1 VADPEEF
8 SEVGEIGE
16 TQILASLLGV
26 ADMVGGLT
34 DTDEIVALI
43 ARVTPGVIRV
53 DRCAIM
59 GYDEAN
65 REFRTLGSFCA
76 GSRGTPFDGLRIPES
91 DIPWLSQRL
100 IALRLPAIIKATSGE
115 AGLSPSLQ
123 HRVAMK
129 SALIVPLTA
138 RGRFLGLLWLDDT
151 RSPHY
156 FTSEEI
162 NIVQGIGA
170 QVAIALDRANLVD
183 QLDLERRRSEA
194 FVSAL
199 FEGVI
204 VVDGDGRI
212 LTIDPGAESLIGWQ
226 TSEVRGRR
234 MREVFDISE
243 AEASVAW
250 RMEKSGPSSR
260 PKQLALRARDGEVVV
275 CWTRGIAVRNAAKEV
290 VQVLYLLRKGTGVSD
305 YSDRVMDS
313 IDDLADAP
321 AAEPSRNKGASGSPP
336 S

>member
-1 VADPEEF
+1 
-8 SEVGEIGE
+8 
-16 TQILASLLGV
+16 
-26 ADMVGGLT
+26 MVGGLT
-34 DTDEIVALI
+34 DIEELTALI
-43 ARVTPGVIRV
+43 ARVTPGLVRV

-59 GYDEAN
+59 AYDESA
-65 REFRTLGSFCA
+65 REFRTLSSFA
-76 GSRGTPFDGLRIPES
+76 PGMNRTPFDGLAVQEAE
-91 DIPWLSQRL
+91 IPWLAQRL
-100 IALRLPAIIKATSGE
+100 IALRLPALIKATSGE
-115 AGLSPSLQ
+115 SGLSPALQQRFSL
-123 HRVAMK
+123 R

-212 LTIDPGAESLIGWQ
+212 LT
-226 TSEVRGRR
+226 
-234 MREVFDISE
+234 
-243 AEASVAW
+243 
-250 RMEKSGPSSR
+250 
-260 PKQLALRARDGEVVV
+260 
-275 CWTRGIAVRNAAKEV
+275 
-290 VQVLYLLRKGTGVSD
+290 
-305 YSDRVMDS
+305 
-313 IDDLADAP
+313 
-321 AAEPSRNKGASGSPP
+321 
-336 S
+336 

>member
-8 SEVGEIGE
+8 GEVGEIGE
-16 TQILASLLGV
+16 TQILAALLGI

-34 DTDEIVALI
+34 DTEEIVALI

-100 IALRLPAIIKATSGE
+100 MALRLPAFLKATAGE
-115 AGLSPSLQ
+115 VGLSPSLQ
-123 HRVAMK
+123 QRIAVK
-129 SALIVPLTA
+129 SALVVPLAA

-151 RSPHY
+151 RTPHY

-162 NIVQGIGA
+162 NIAQGIGA
-170 QVAIALDRANLVD
+170 QVAIALDRANLAD

-194 FVSAL
+194 LVSAL
-199 FEGVI
+199 FEGLI

-226 TSEVRGRR
+226 TSEVRGRQ

-243 AEASVAW
+243 GEASVAW
-250 RMEKSGPSSR
+250 RMDTSGPSSR
-260 PKQLALRARDGEVVV
+260 PKPLALRARDGEVVV
-275 CWTRGIAVRNAAKEV
+275 CWALGIAVRNAAGET
-290 VQVLYLLRKGTGVSD
+290 VQVLYLLRKRTGASG
-305 YSDRVMDS
+305 YWERVIDS
-313 IDDLADAP
+313 MDDLADAQS
-321 AAEPSRNKGASGSPP
+321 AEPPE
-336 S
+336 